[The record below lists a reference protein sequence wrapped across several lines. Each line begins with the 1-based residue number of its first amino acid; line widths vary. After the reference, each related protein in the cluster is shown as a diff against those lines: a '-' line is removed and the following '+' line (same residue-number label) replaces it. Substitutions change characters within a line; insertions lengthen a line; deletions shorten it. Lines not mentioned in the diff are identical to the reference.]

1 MEILKNNFY
10 CHSNFSER
18 NFVLYFFPIFVLVY
32 PGLHCSERDKCTV
45 TIIYKLTKM
54 KH

>member
-18 NFVLYFFPIFVLVY
+18 NFVLYFFQFLFLYIQACIAVKETNVL
-32 PGLHCSERDKCTV
+32 
-45 TIIYKLTKM
+45 
-54 KH
+54 